1 MSKKEGKKG
10 KKGADNKKIDY
21 EESRKAVIVGETFT
35 SLLNPLTSDT
45 PCLLLPICGI
55 PIIEFMLD
63 SLSSSSIIKEIIII
77 VKKLNDFEQLDKY
90 LKRYHKNLNIKI
102 IQNEEFQC
110 VGDCL
115 RKIFAE
121 KLISTDFV
129 LIRGLLIS
137 NVDIDELYNI
147 HLQNKTKDK
156 NCILTTL

>member
-1 MSKKEGKKG
+1 MSKKESKKG

-21 EESRKAVIVGETFT
+21 EESHKAAIIGETFT

-90 LKRYHKNLNIKI
+90 LKRYHKNINI
-102 IQNEEFQC
+102 
-110 VGDCL
+110 
-115 RKIFAE
+115 
-121 KLISTDFV
+121 
-129 LIRGLLIS
+129 
-137 NVDIDELYNI
+137 
-147 HLQNKTKDK
+147 
-156 NCILTTL
+156 